1 LNRLPGLV
9 IELDALTGHR
19 YSLGPSGIDIGDHQV
34 LFDRIGA
41 YTFNKQ
47 AFVPQALNHYVE
59 ILKPEL
65 CGNLVKPIVSSW
77 QCGRG
82 VWPNFLFQS

>member
-1 LNRLPGLV
+1 MKLSKASIYR
-9 IELDALTGHR
+9 A
-19 YSLGPSGIDIGDHQV
+19 SGVDIGAYQV

-47 AFVPQALNHYVE
+47 AFVPQPLDHYVE

-65 CGNLVKPIVSSW
+65 CGNLVKPIVSSR
-77 QCGRG
+77 QRGRG
-82 VWPNFLFQS
+82 VWPKLLFQS